1 MGWSAGRKLRQ
12 VLANLSRILAAELL
26 CAAQAIELRTPLRPA
41 PATRAALE
49 KIRERI
55 PFTTRDRFL
64 APDLKAIQ
72 DLVESGEA
80 VRAAMETADHER
92 AARRKP

>member
-26 CAAQAIELRTPLRPA
+26 CAARAIELRAPLRPA

-49 KIRERI
+49 KTRERV
-55 PFTTRDRFL
+55 PFTARDRFL
-64 APDLKAIQ
+64 APDLEAMQ
-72 DLVESGEA
+72 NLVESGEA
-80 VRAAMETADHER
+80 VRVAMEAADHER
-92 AARRKP
+92 AARRKL